1 MKCSNIC
8 EYCTQIVNKY
18 EIISKFFWLAQPL
31 HLPFSALITMNRMLL
46 QVLKRENPNVCKF
59 RKENNTLQS
68 KQSERQIDPK
78 ENEQDKE

>member
-1 MKCSNIC
+1 
-8 EYCTQIVNKY
+8 
-18 EIISKFFWLAQPL
+18 
-31 HLPFSALITMNRMLL
+31 MLL

-78 ENEQDKE
+78 ENEQDKEWRKEEGRGLWHYYDTLLVFLTTL